1 MHLNGPDICQQWTLI
16 TVSPKEL
23 VRQRV
28 SKFFFLRTKKNP
40 KLILQRL
47 FMLSRKVIVFDFS
60 KPQQKLPNDK
70 YATDEAS

>member
-1 MHLNGPDICQQWTLI
+1 MDFNNCLAEGTCT
-16 TVSPKEL
+16 TESSL
-23 VRQRV
+23 V
-28 SKFFFLRTKKNP
+28 FFFKDEKNP